1 MGIIMDL
8 NVRLAKM
15 TKAMKTQL
23 FIDNLTTIFNPQ
35 ALFSDGTA
43 QYRIPPEPKA
53 NESVKLRFRTG
64 RENIDRVVLVVCTDT
79 RIEMKKVYNDRLF
92 DYYESTVELSDKMI
106 DYYFEVTSGTVTVY
120 YNSVGVCSGVEPY
133 YNFTITP
140 SFHTPDWAKGAIF
153 YQIYVDRF
161 YNGDRSN
168 DVEKDEY
175 VYIGEGTDKVT
186 DWFKYPAAMG
196 VREFYGGD
204 IAGVWQKLDYLQELG
219 VDAIYFNPIFV
230 SPSNHK
236 YDIQD
241 YDYIDPHFGKI
252 VSDEGDLLW
261 PGDKDNM
268 RATRYI
274 DRVTNKANLEASN
287 ELFIHLV
294 EEAHKRG
301 MKVHAWFNPYRVS
314 VNTKPGT
321 IRELN
326 STLSQQPASVYVQH
340 RDWIRTSG
348 DRFVLDPGIPEVQD
362 WITSIVAEVVSR
374 YPVDGVQFD
383 DYFYTESPGSRLN
396 DNETYRKY
404 GGAFA
409 SKADWRR
416 NNTQQLIAKVSHTI
430 KSIKPGVEFGVSPAG
445 VWRNRSHDPLGSD
458 TRGAAAYD
466 ESYADTRR
474 WVEQGLL
481 DYIAPQIYWPFS
493 RSAAR
498 YDVLAKW
505 WADVV
510 KPTRTRLYIGIAFYK
525 VGEPSKIEPDWM
537 INGGVPELK
546 KQLDLNDAVP
556 EISGTILFRED
567 YLNKPQTQQAVSYL
581 QSRWGS

>member
-1 MGIIMDL
+1 MDICSRNKKLTIRRPAILVALALLLCSCKSTPPESMVTPPAGSKPPATTQQSSQPMRGIWL
-8 NVRLAKM
+8 ATVSRLDWPPVSSVNISNPTSRARVQQQ
-15 TKAMKTQL
+15 AM
-23 FIDNLTTIFNPQ
+23 IDKLDHLQRLGINTVFFRVKP
-35 ALFSDGTA
+35 DGTA
-43 QYRIPPEPKA
+43 LWPSKILPW
-53 NESVKLRFRTG
+53 SDLMTG
-64 RENIDRVVLVVCTDT
+64 
-79 RIEMKKVYNDRLF
+79 K
-92 DYYESTVELSDKMI
+92 
-106 DYYFEVTSGTVTVY
+106 
-120 YNSVGVCSGVEPY
+120 
-133 YNFTITP
+133 
-140 SFHTPDWAKGAIF
+140 
-153 YQIYVDRF
+153 
-161 YNGDRSN
+161 
-168 DVEKDEY
+168 
-175 VYIGEGTDKVT
+175 IGENPGYDPLQ
-186 DWFKYPAAMG
+186 FM
-196 VREFYGGD
+196 
-204 IAGVWQKLDYLQELG
+204 LD
-219 VDAIYFNPIFV
+219 
-230 SPSNHK
+230 
-236 YDIQD
+236 
-241 YDYIDPHFGKI
+241 
-252 VSDEGDLLW
+252 
-261 PGDKDNM
+261 
-268 RATRYI
+268 
-274 DRVTNKANLEASN
+274 
-287 ELFIHLV
+287 
-294 EEAHKRG
+294 EAHKRG
-301 MKVHAWFNPYRVS
+301 MKVHARFNPYRVS
-314 VNTKPGT
+314 VNTKPST

-510 KPTRTRLYIGIAFYK
+510 KPTRPACIS
-525 VGEPSKIEPDWM
+525 VSPSIKWV
-537 INGGVPELK
+537 N
-546 KQLDLNDAVP
+546 
-556 EISGTILFRED
+556 
-567 YLNKPQTQQAVSYL
+567 L
-581 QSRWGS
+581 QR